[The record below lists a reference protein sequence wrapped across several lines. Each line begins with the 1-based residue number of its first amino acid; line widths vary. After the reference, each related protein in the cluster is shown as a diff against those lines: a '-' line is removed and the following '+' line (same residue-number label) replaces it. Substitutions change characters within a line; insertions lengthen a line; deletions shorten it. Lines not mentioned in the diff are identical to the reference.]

1 MWRVIDAERTGV
13 AELLAGLTD
22 EQWER
27 PSLCAGWRV
36 REVAA
41 HLGIGPRARLGWV
54 LVETVRAGGG
64 FNRMVDRTA
73 RREAARRSPEQLT
86 AELREASGSR
96 HLAPGQKL
104 GYAMLDILVHGQD
117 IAVPLGLDRAMP
129 LEAARGSAEIAW
141 RIGFP
146 FHARRRLRGVRL
158 AATDVD
164 WTAGDGPEVAG
175 PIAALLLLLT
185 GRDGAALARLDGPGV
200 AVLDGAR
207 SHPSGGAGSR

>member
-1 MWRVIDAERTGV
+1 MWRVIDAERAGV
-13 AELLAGLTD
+13 ADLLAGLTD

-41 HLGIGPRARLGWV
+41 HLGLAPRARLGWT
-54 LVETVRAGGG
+54 LVEAVRAGGG
-64 FNRMVDRTA
+64 FNRMIDNTA
-73 RREAARRSPEQLT
+73 RREAARRSPERLT

-104 GYAMLDILVHGQD
+104 GYAMLDVLVHGQD
-117 IAVPLGLDRAMP
+117 IAVPLGIDRAMP
-129 LEAARGSAEIAW
+129 PEAALSSAEITW

-158 AATDVD
+158 TATDVA
-164 WTAGDGPEVAG
+164 WAVGDGPEVSG

-200 AVLDGAR
+200 AALTGAE
-207 SHPSGGAGSR
+207 SHPSGGAAPR